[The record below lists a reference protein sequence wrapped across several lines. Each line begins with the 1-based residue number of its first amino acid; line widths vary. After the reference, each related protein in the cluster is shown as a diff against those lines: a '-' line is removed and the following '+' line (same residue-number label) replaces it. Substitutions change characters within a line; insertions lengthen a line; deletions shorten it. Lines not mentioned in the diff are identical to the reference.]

1 MCPILS
7 MIKVCLTNLTDRM
20 SYLKYDTGMS
30 QKLTDR
36 VSYLKY
42 DRGMSH

>member
-7 MIKVCLTNLTDRM
+7 MIKVCLTKLTDPVE
-20 SYLKYDTGMS
+20 YLKYDRSMS

>member
-7 MIKVCLTNLTDRM
+7 MIEVCLTKLTDRV
-20 SYLKYDTGMS
+20 SYLKYDTSMS

-42 DRGMSH
+42 DKSMSH